1 MQTLVRVFG
10 FTPGCVGPIGLRLQ
24 SSIQVVLN
32 TNLMQAQRLLCGAG
46 ELDVV
51 FSIDPKRLQQVV
63 TAHVAD
69 IAKA

>member
-1 MQTLVRVFG
+1 MLVRVFG

-24 SSIQVVLN
+24 QNIQVVLD
-32 TNLMQAQRLLCGAG
+32 TNVMQAQRLLCGAG

-51 FSIDPKRLQQVV
+51 FSIEPKRLQQAV

-69 IAKA
+69 ITKV